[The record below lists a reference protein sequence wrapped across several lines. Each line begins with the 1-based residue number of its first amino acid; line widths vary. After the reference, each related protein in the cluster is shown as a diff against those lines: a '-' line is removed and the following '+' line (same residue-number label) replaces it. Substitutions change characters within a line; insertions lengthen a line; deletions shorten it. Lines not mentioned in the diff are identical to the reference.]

1 MGHGQKGSGPTTWRG
16 REGQKPLFKTQVPG
30 KGQSQRLLGLPQ
42 ERNVTYVQSVGRPLA
57 IAQTSLSTGEH
68 ILGRS
73 LMCVQSVG
81 RLSATAPTLPF
92 ITELTWWTGPMTVS
106 VGKPLGRAQTSLNI
120 KGCTRKRR
128 PISVKTV
135 GKPLVGRAASF
146 DTIASTQGRSPISVM
161 SVERV
166 LVSMQVSVL
175 ISVCIQGRNPI
186 SVRSVAKPSTIV
198 QILISIIESIL
209 AKSPIGVA
217 TVGKPSVASPI
228 CPSIREFTL
237 EREKSSNGP
246 FSSVVLVVNVRMRML
261 GRSSVMHLMFDSRFC
276 CSHQGCLGGRATQ

>member
-1 MGHGQKGSGPTTWRG
+1 MDRGQKGSGPTTWKG

-30 KGQSQRLLGLPQ
+30 KGQNQRLLGLPQ
-42 ERNVTYVQSVGRPLA
+42 ERNVTFVQSVGRPLA
-57 IAQTSLSTGEH
+57 IAQTSLNTGERT
-68 ILGRS
+68 LGRS

-92 ITELTWWTGPMTVS
+92 ITEHTWWTGPMTVS

-135 GKPLVGRAASF
+135 GKPSVGRAASSA
-146 DTIASTQGRSPISVM
+146 TIVSTRGRSPISVM

-166 LVSMQVSVL
+166 SVSMQVSVP
-175 ISVCIQGRNPI
+175 INACTQGRNPI

-198 QILISIIESIL
+198 QILISITESIL
-209 AKSPIGVA
+209 ARNPIGVT
-217 TVGKPSVASPI
+217 TVGKPSVASQI
-228 CPSIREFTL
+228 FPSIRESTP
-237 EREKSSNGP
+237 EREKYSNCL
-246 FSSVVLVVNVRMRML
+246 FSSVVIVVVSVRM
-261 GRSSVMHLMFDSRFC
+261 
-276 CSHQGCLGGRATQ
+276 